1 MAWTT
6 PRTWAVNEQLTA
18 ALMNK
23 QVRDNLSYLY
33 DNMQGKLVTGYDYD
47 VGKQST
53 TSTSYTDTTI
63 SVTITTTLQC
73 TLLII
78 AHAKLRT
85 QGGASYPADV
95 AIHNGTTQLIERS
108 TTYQDYREETWVLRV
123 PGQAAGVYT
132 YKLQFKITSGSTA
145 WLDDAGMIVI
155 AIPE

>member
-18 ALMNK
+18 ALMNE

-47 VGKQST
+47 YGKQST

-85 QGGASYPADV
+85 TGGGSYPADV
-95 AIHNGTTQLIERS
+95 AIHNGTTQLLER
-108 TTYQDYREETWVLRV
+108 TNTLQEYREETWVLRV
-123 PGQAAGVYT
+123 PGKAAGTYT

>member
-6 PRTWAVNEQLTA
+6 PRTWAVNQQLTA
-18 ALMNK
+18 ALMN
-23 QVRDNLSYLY
+23 QHVRDNLSYLY
-33 DNMQGKLVTGYDYD
+33 DNMQRKLVTGYDYD
-47 VGKQST
+47 VNKQST

-63 SVTITTTLQC
+63 SVKITTTLQC

-85 QGGASYPADV
+85 QGGGSYPAYA
-95 AIHNGTTQLIERS
+95 AIHNGTTQLLERTVALQEYS
-108 TTYQDYREETWVLRV
+108 EETWVLRV

>member
-6 PRTWAVNEQLTA
+6 PKTWAVNEQLTA
-18 ALMNK
+18 ALMN
-23 QVRDNLSYLY
+23 QHVRDNLSYLY
-33 DNMQGKLVTGYDYD
+33 DNMQRKLVTGYDYD
-47 VGKQST
+47 VNKQST

-63 SVTITTTLQC
+63 SVKITTTLQC

-85 QGGASYPADV
+85 QGGGSYPAYA
-95 AIHNGTTQLIERS
+95 AIHNGTTQLLERTVALQEYS
-108 TTYQDYREETWVLRV
+108 EETWVLRV

>member
-6 PRTWAVNEQLTA
+6 PRTWAVNQQLTA
-18 ALMNK
+18 ALMNQ

-33 DNMQGKLVTGYDYD
+33 GNMQRKLVTGYDYD
-47 VGKQST
+47 VNKQST

-63 SVTITTTLQC
+63 SVKITTTLQC

-85 QGGASYPADV
+85 QGGGSYPAYA
-95 AIHNGTTQLIERS
+95 AIHNGTTQLLERTVALQEYS
-108 TTYQDYREETWVLRV
+108 EETWVLRV